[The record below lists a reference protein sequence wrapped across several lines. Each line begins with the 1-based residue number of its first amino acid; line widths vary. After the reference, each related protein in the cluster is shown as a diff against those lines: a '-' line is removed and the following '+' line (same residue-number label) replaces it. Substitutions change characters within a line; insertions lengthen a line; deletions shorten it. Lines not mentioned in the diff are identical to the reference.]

1 MTGSA
6 SDNNPPAHILEL
18 VERVG
23 EAVADPRYEPLKE
36 MWTRHNRLE
45 KQPKIPVS
53 LFLHGGYTNTWQE
66 LIPPDELVSQEPF
79 ERAIELQLRQKLYRH
94 EHIPDDDVLLPTV
107 WVNAARPQASAP
119 ESHALGDLAA
129 NVNPAF
135 RQDSGIHETED
146 ARLWGLGSRRK
157 KTTEVAGA
165 YKVDPVIVCETDM
178 RQLRHPPYEVDTGR
192 TRIAVERA
200 TELVDGR
207 LPIKIVTDELGASP
221 SETVVSLMGIEAILY
236 GVLDDPRFVHR
247 MMDFVTDGYV
257 RYHLQRE
264 ASGLIDAE
272 ESWKSRIHYEVLSE
286 DEDPARLGQSW
297 TYISAQSL
305 MGFSPAMFDEFL
317 QPYHARLA
325 TVLGNQRGYFHG
337 CENLTQKLSIIRN
350 LPNLR
355 RIHISPWTDLEN
367 AVDQL
372 GLDFVLET
380 HGHPAETVLVHT
392 PEQMRASL
400 ERIVSI
406 AGDSVI
412 DINLSDIETVKGDP
426 SVLTTWARIA
436 QEVTTRHA

>member
-1 MTGSA
+1 MTGPT
-6 SDNNPPAHILEL
+6 SDRKIPAHIQEL
-18 VERVG
+18 VERVE

-45 KQPKIPVS
+45 KQPKVPVNI
-53 LFLHGGYTNTWQE
+53 FLHGGYTNTWQE
-66 LIPPDELVSQEPF
+66 LIPPDVFVSQEPF

-94 EHIPDDDVLLPTV
+94 EQIPDDDVLLPTV
-107 WVNAARPQASAP
+107 WVNVARLQVGAP
-119 ESHALGDLAA
+119 ESQALGDLAA
-129 NVNPAF
+129 NINPAF
-135 RQDSGIHETED
+135 RQDTDVHEAED
-146 ARLWGLGSRRK
+146 ARLWGLPLRRK
-157 KTTEVAGA
+157 NTDEAAGA
-165 YKVDPVIVCETDM
+165 YKVDPVVSSEADM
-178 RQLRHPPYEVDTGR
+178 ERLHHPPYEVNAER

-200 TELVDGR
+200 TALVDGR
-207 LPIKIVTDELGASP
+207 LPVKVATDEVGASP

-236 GVLDDPRFVHR
+236 GVLDNPGFVHR

-257 RYHLQRE
+257 GYHRQRE
-264 ASGLIDAE
+264 ASGQIDAE
-272 ESWKSRIHYEVLSE
+272 ESWKYRIHYEVLSD
-286 DEDPARLGQSW
+286 DEDPAKLGQSW

-325 TVLGNQRGYFHG
+325 EVTGNQRGYFHG
-337 CENLTQKLSIIRN
+337 CEDLTQKLSIIRKM
-350 LPNLR
+350 PNLR
-355 RIHISPWTDLEN
+355 RVHISPWTDLES

-380 HGHPAETVLVHT
+380 HGHPAEVVMVNT

-406 AGDSVI
+406 AGDSVT
-412 DINLSDIETVKGDP
+412 DINLSDIETVNGDP

-436 QEVTTRHA
+436 QEVTSRHA